1 MCIGNTSQTTYGCG
15 CSVPQFGLVAEDVA
29 KVDSDLLARDEDGT
43 PYSVRYEAVN
53 AMSKSQ
59 IHF

>member
-1 MCIGNTSQTTYGCG
+1 
-15 CSVPQFGLVAEDVA
+15 VAEDVA